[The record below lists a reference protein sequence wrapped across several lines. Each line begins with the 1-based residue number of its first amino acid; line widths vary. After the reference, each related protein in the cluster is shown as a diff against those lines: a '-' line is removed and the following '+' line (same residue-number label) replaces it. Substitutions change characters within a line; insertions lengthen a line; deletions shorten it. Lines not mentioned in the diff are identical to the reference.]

1 MRKSGFS
8 EAPHLR
14 RRPAGLPGP
23 PPCHRR
29 SSRVARP
36 GESLIRPDPACA
48 GWPSW
53 NRTVVLLRT
62 WRGDERRE
70 LRRDVAEAGQVEVG
84 SHSDQDQQAPA
95 PEKLAPAVSVRRSI
109 GRDHLVCLAC
119 GKKQGMLKRHL
130 ATRAQ
135 SYAERLPRDVPPQAG
150 LSDRRPELCRGTAR
164 VGPENRSRAAD
175 EAHQPGGE
183 GGAGQ
188 DPEHAS
194 QGCLEP
200 GV

>member
-14 RRPAGLPGP
+14 RRPAALPGP

-48 GWPSW
+48 GWPFGI
-53 NRTVVLLRT
+53 RHVVLLRT

-84 SHSDQDQQAPA
+84 SHSDQDQRAPA

-130 ATRAQ
+130 ASEHDLTPNAYREMFRLKPDYPIVAP
-135 SYAERLPRDVPPQAG
+135 SYAEARRELALKIG
-150 LSDRRPELCRGTAR
+150 LGRPTKPTRKEAPAKT
-164 VGPENRSRAAD
+164 RSTRAKA
-175 EAHQPGGE
+175 A
-183 GGAGQ
+183 
-188 DPEHAS
+188 
-194 QGCLEP
+194 
-200 GV
+200 